1 MGNVNLIQCG
11 KKMADD
17 RISIIDLIEKMAE
30 RVPLSLMPMRTAGDI
45 MNTEVKTLTLDHTV
59 KAFYRFMEI
68 YHVRHAPVVDYPGG
82 DRSSPEFIGIVSE
95 RDVLRLGLP
104 RTEEIDPEEI
114 DSVEIDPRA
123 MRQLLTQIVARKPK
137 SVSPTASIPEVIK
150 IMLQNHVSIVPVR
163 DKTGLAGIIT
173 TTDMLQLTV
182 ELSEAFK
189 VLFNASENNNLFDDL
204 ELTYADAAQAFHSF
218 AGLTAGD
225 AMTAD
230 VVSMESDDVLGSAKD
245 MLQQHRFRHIPIVD
259 EQGALVGIIS
269 DRDIL
274 RQLPFAGKR
283 PPKDSGEFRSHLFKV
298 DGLSISLEIP
308 LERIMTR
315 EVSCVL
321 AETKLSNAAL
331 TMQKQKISCLA
342 VVEGD
347 RKLCGIITVVDIMRS
362 LLPLYEINEV
372 SLSRE
377 GAGDFS

>member
-1 MGNVNLIQCG
+1 
-11 KKMADD
+11 MADE
-17 RISIIDLIEKMAE
+17 RISVIDLIAKMAE

-45 MNTEVKTLTLDHTV
+45 MNTKVKTLTLDHTV
-59 KAFYRFMEI
+59 KAFCSFMEN
-68 YHVRHAPVVDYPGG
+68 YRVRHAPVVDYPDG
-82 DRSSPEFIGIVSE
+82 DKSSPEFIGIISE

-114 DSVEIDPRA
+114 DPVEINPRA

-137 SVSPTASIPEVIK
+137 SVSPTASIPEVIE
-150 IMLQNHVSIVPVR
+150 IMLKNHVDIVPVR
-163 DKTGLAGIIT
+163 DETDLAGIIT
-173 TTDMLQLTV
+173 TTDILRRTV
-182 ELSEAFK
+182 KLGEAFK

-204 ELTYADAAQAFHSF
+204 ELTYADAARDFHSF
-218 AGLTAGD
+218 AGITAGD
-225 AMTAD
+225 AMTTDA
-230 VVSMESDDVLGSAKD
+230 VSLKSDDVLGSAKD
-245 MLQQHRFRHIPIVD
+245 MLQQHRFRHMPIVD
-259 EQGALVGIIS
+259 EQGVLVGIIS

-274 RQLPFAGKR
+274 RHLPFAGKR

-298 DGLSISLEIP
+298 DKLSISLKMP

-315 EVSCVL
+315 KVSCVL
-321 AETKLSNAAL
+321 AESKLSDAAL
-331 TMQKQKISCLA
+331 TMRKQKISCLA